1 MKVLFFAPH
10 SAIWVHAFPEALIA
24 ESLCQSG
31 YEVVYVTCGEALQ
44 DQCVAMNAVGMDFRT
59 PLSERISVCNRC
71 NAYKK
76 ILKRRLG
83 LDGYDLAEVLQAEDR
98 EQLQSVLA
106 TASSDNFL
114 ELEMYGV
121 PVGRYALY
129 ELLLDRKKIDLEL
142 TKDEWLQYV
151 AALRGAAVALLAGR
165 RILDREAPDRIVVY
179 NSLYS
184 VNHVMCD
191 LARRRGVLQY
201 FLHAGGNLAHRLQTT
216 LLGQDSTLAYVKQL
230 VGKWPEFRDRPCPPS
245 VMRRITDHFLVLFS
259 GTSVF
264 GYSSAGSGSEV
275 DLRARYGVGRDQR
288 LLVATMSSYD
298 ERVAAQTIGALPS
311 ETVLLFP
318 KQVDWI
324 EALVDF
330 IKARDDLFLLI
341 RVHPREFP
349 NKRERVKST
358 HAALLEQVFRDLPA
372 NVAVN
377 WPTDHVSL
385 YDLANEADVFLNA
398 WSSAGKEMSLLG
410 LPVVIYSPELVFY
423 PADLNY
429 HATSEAEFFRQI
441 EVALEDGW
449 SFERSRRTYRWL
461 AVEFSYGLIDISDS
475 YPRYQQTHPTTR
487 PGVIERIRRRLNP
500 HLSQERDC
508 SARAPTLRA
517 KSQIDRVLKSGM
529 MTALEAFD
537 GDTVSTVTLADETSA
552 LRLELARIRQAL
564 YGDARRD
571 ALPLACEQTG
581 ERREPHR
588 DHRMTRSNLACLAR
602 RTPRSGCQDG

>member
-24 ESLCQSG
+24 ESLRQSG
-31 YEVVYVTCGEALQ
+31 HDVVYVTCGEILQ

-59 PLSERISVCNRC
+59 PLPERVSVCSRC
-71 NAYKK
+71 NARKK

-83 LDGYDLAEVLQAEDR
+83 LHGYDLAEVLQAEDR
-98 EQLQSVLA
+98 DQLQTVLESV
-106 TASSDNFL
+106 SPHNFL
-114 ELEMYGV
+114 ELEMRGV

-129 ELLLDRKKIDLEL
+129 EVLLDRKKIDLDLSEE
-142 TKDEWLQYV
+142 EWLQYL
-151 AALRGAAVALLAGR
+151 AALRGAVLALLAGR

-184 VNHVMCD
+184 VNRVVCD

-216 LLGQDSTLAYVKQL
+216 LLGQDSTLTYVRHL
-230 VGKWPEFRDRPCPPS
+230 VGKWPEFQGRPCPPS
-245 VMRRITDHFLVLFS
+245 LMRSITDHFLVLFS

-264 GYSSAGSGSEV
+264 GYSSAAGGAEM
-275 DLRARYGVGRDQR
+275 DLRARYGVRRDQR

-298 ERVAAQTIGALPS
+298 ERFAAQTIGALPS
-311 ETVLLFP
+311 EPVLLFP

-330 IKARDDLFLLI
+330 VQARDDLFLLI

-349 NKRERVKST
+349 NKRERVKSP
-358 HAALLEQVFRDLPA
+358 HATLLEGVFRRLPA

-377 WPTDHVSL
+377 WPTDQVSL

-429 HATSEAEFFRQI
+429 LATSEAAFFRQI
-441 EVALEDGW
+441 DAALEDGW
-449 SFERSRRTYRWL
+449 SLERSRQTYRWL
-461 AVEFSYGLIDISDS
+461 AVEFGYGLVDLSDS
-475 YPRYQQTHPTTR
+475 YPRS
-487 PGVIERIRRRLNP
+487 E
-500 HLSQERDC
+500 QE
-508 SARAPTLRA
+508 
-517 KSQIDRVLKSGM
+517 
-529 MTALEAFD
+529 
-537 GDTVSTVTLADETSA
+537 
-552 LRLELARIRQAL
+552 
-564 YGDARRD
+564 
-571 ALPLACEQTG
+571 LPKPPLPSSSSEYAIG
-581 ERREPHR
+581 
-588 DHRMTRSNLACLAR
+588 
-602 RTPRSGCQDG
+602 